1 MKTLSINWYRMTW
14 KRLIPLFALL
24 AFSCA
29 KEEKT
34 PLPVTETVFH
44 TISAGFAEAEPA
56 TRSRLEFSETE
67 ARVLWTSGDSFKM
80 VRMNE
85 KNYSSRTYTTLED
98 GVETAVFG
106 CQGTP
111 MEGSEFTCGYP
122 ANVYRVGRRGEMGC
136 YLITPVPSEQQAVP
150 GGIEEGLGR
159 AAAFTTSV
167 SDNLHF
173 HNMLSIIRFRVD
185 GACVSTLASVTF
197 DAGTNVA
204 GDASVY
210 FVDGA
215 PVIDFSKNWTNP
227 TVARSN
233 SVTLSGP
240 FEAGQ
245 DYCIALVPASLPAG
259 FDMIFR
265 DDEGNSIVKHSSKA
279 LTLNRSR
286 ITDFGTV
293 HLGDAWVVDK
303 PETIEYIHQTK
314 GRKKNV
320 ISILAD
326 GFTEDEL
333 DKFEVLAKNAADYL
347 FSVEPYK
354 SYKAYF
360 TVYLHRVASNE
371 SGAGV
376 TDGEGNIVTPVDNYF
391 GSRWGEKSYGDMKA
405 DASKVQAYLKS
416 HVPEIQSGEL
426 TYQQVPAVLLI
437 NDNRYGG
444 ICHIYSSGWNYAQVP
459 YQYAGRSIKWSF
471 PKVQAVN
478 PQDDS
483 EGCRDT
489 TEEERDEMG
498 RHVGDWRNT
507 FLHEFGGH
515 AYGRLTDEYWSTT
528 TKYHEPGD
536 IAGHSYQVP
545 YALNI
550 SGFYTSV
557 PWKADLLD
565 NLDELVERNPD
576 YGRIGIWH
584 GGHQS
589 LYYRWRSE
597 KTSCMID
604 NRPYF
609 SAWQRMLIVRKILSK
624 AGETFTMQS
633 FLDKDVTVDP
643 VRPAETLTAFERK
656 QARSR
661 AMMVPEM
668 PMLPPPVI
676 HESDE

>member
-1 MKTLSINWYRMTW
+1 MNRKG
-14 KRLIPLFALL
+14 LILLFALF

-29 KEEKT
+29 KENQAPQTVEE
-34 PLPVTETVFH
+34 PVFH
-44 TISAGFAEAEPA
+44 TIRAGFAEAEPA
-56 TRSRLEFSETE
+56 TRSRLDFAETE
-67 ARVLWTSGDSFKM
+67 ARVLWTMGDSFKM

-85 KNYSSRTYTTLED
+85 SNYSSRTYTTLED

-111 MEGSEFTCGYP
+111 LEGSEFTCGYP
-122 ANVYRVGRRGEMGC
+122 AAVYRVGRRGEMGC

-159 AAAFTTSV
+159 AAARSTSA

-173 HNMLSIIRFRVD
+173 YNMLSVIRFRLD
-185 GACVSTLASVTF
+185 GDIVPSVATVTF

-210 FVDGA
+210 FVDGE

-245 DYCIALVPASLPAG
+245 DYCMVLVPVSMQSG
-259 FDMIFR
+259 FDMLFKDGEGHTIF
-265 DDEGNSIVKHSSKA
+265 KHSSKA
-279 LTLNRSR
+279 LTLRRSR
-286 ITDFGTV
+286 ITDFGTI
-293 HLGDAWVVDK
+293 HLGDSWEADS

-314 GRKKNV
+314 GGRKNV

-333 DKFEVLAKNAADYL
+333 DEFEVLAKKAVDYL

-354 SYKAYF
+354 TYKEYF
-360 TVYLHRVASNE
+360 TVYLHRVASNQ

-376 TDGEGNIVTPVDNYF
+376 TDGDGNIVTAVDNYF
-391 GSRWGEKSYGDMKA
+391 GSRWGESSYSDMEA
-405 DASKVQAYLKS
+405 DASTVQSYLKT
-416 HVPEIQSGEL
+416 HVPEIVSGEL

-444 ICHIYSSGWNYAQVP
+444 ICHIYRNGWNYAQVP
-459 YQYAGRSIKWSF
+459 FQYAGRTIRWSF

-478 PQDDS
+478 PRDDS
-483 EGCRDT
+483 EGYRET
-489 TEEERDEMG
+489 TEEEKDEMG

-515 AYGRLTDEYWSTT
+515 GYARLTDEYWNTSV
-528 TKYHEPGD
+528 KYTEPG
-536 IAGHSYQVP
+536 AVSGHSYTVP
-545 YALNI
+545 YALNV
-550 SGFYTSV
+550 SGFYEEV
-557 PWKADLLD
+557 PWQADLLD
-565 NLDELVERNPD
+565 RLDDLVEMNPD
-576 YGRIGIWH
+576 YGRIGVWH
-584 GGHQS
+584 GGQIS

-609 SAWQRMLIVRKILSK
+609 SAWQRLLIVRKILEK
-624 AGETFTMQS
+624 AGESFDWQS
-633 FLDKDVTVDP
+633 FIDKDVTTDP
-643 VRPAETLTAFERK
+643 VRPAPDASASALA
-656 QARSR
+656 QARAR
-661 AMMVPEM
+661 AALVPEM

-676 HESDE
+676 HEEE